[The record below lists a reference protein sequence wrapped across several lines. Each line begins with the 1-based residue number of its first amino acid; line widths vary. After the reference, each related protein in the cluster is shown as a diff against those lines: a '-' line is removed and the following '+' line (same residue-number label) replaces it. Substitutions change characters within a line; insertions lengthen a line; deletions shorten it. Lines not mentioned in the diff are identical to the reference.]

1 MLNKH
6 LSENSLLLKDQF
18 VYIKSQSTIN
28 ALHTVVDTALSN
40 INSGLLTGI
49 VQLDLR
55 KGFDTLN
62 HKILLY
68 KLEKYGIHDN
78 CLAWFKSYLH
88 NRSQLVCS
96 NGISSSLSHL
106 SIGVPQGILGPTLFV
121 VYVNDFSYNI
131 SSITTIRY
139 ADDTSLIAWGKDIT
153 EVQCKLQSGTNKAVD
168 WLMANRLLVINEK
181 STCMLIGTR
190 QRLSDISLNIC
201 ISGKLYLYK
210 TTWGL
215 H

>member
-18 VYIKSQSTIN
+18 AYIKSQSTIN

-40 INSGLLTGI
+40 INNGLLTGI

-106 SIGVPQGILGPTLFV
+106 SIGEQFWDLHYLF
-121 VYVNDFSYNI
+121 FM
-131 SSITTIRY
+131 
-139 ADDTSLIAWGKDIT
+139 
-153 EVQCKLQSGTNKAVD
+153 
-168 WLMANRLLVINEK
+168 LMILVII
-181 STCMLIGTR
+181 SVRLPPLDMLMTH
-190 QRLSDISLNIC
+190 L
-201 ISGKLYLYK
+201 
-210 TTWGL
+210 
-215 H
+215 